1 MDGDSNAISFSG
13 SNNRVVN
20 YGQITAGNRGIYM
33 FTNSGLDAGA
43 IYNYGSITGKDAI
56 GLNVAGSISIYNYG
70 RINGSANAVSVFGGL
85 GSAYLVNRG
94 LIDGNILRDDGPSTL
109 INRGTISGNVQLGGG
124 IDFLDNRGGTIDG
137 LINMGGGVDTYKPGT
152 SQEIV
157 NGGGQAGDLLDFK
170 ESGTVHLALDGS
182 IAAIGA
188 AMGDTY
194 TGFDSIT
201 GSLNGSDILIGDAQN
216 NRLEGL
222 GGNDSLTG
230 LDGDDVLAGGLGSD
244 TLDGGNGTDTLN
256 GGDGNDILVGGDGTD
271 ILDGG
276 AGNDTLNGGLG
287 GDSLTGGPGAD
298 KFVFGPGEI
307 TNADGILDF
316 NSADKDRIDLSAID
330 ANTALKGDQ
339 AFIFIGT
346 DQFHNIAGELRYT
359 YGNGTVLLQADTNGD
374 GVRDFS
380 LGLSGLSVIAATDF
394 VL

>member
-1 MDGDSNAISFSG
+1 
-13 SNNRVVN
+13 
-20 YGQITAGNRGIYM
+20 
-33 FTNSGLDAGA
+33 
-43 IYNYGSITGKDAI
+43 
-56 GLNVAGSISIYNYG
+56 
-70 RINGSANAVSVFGGL
+70 
-85 GSAYLVNRG
+85 
-94 LIDGNILRDDGPSTL
+94 
-109 INRGTISGNVQLGGG
+109 
-124 IDFLDNRGGTIDG
+124 
-137 LINMGGGVDTYKPGT
+137 MGGGVDTYKPGT